1 MLVFDKYMMK
11 NIAVA
16 TMFVAMTLSVIIFL
30 TQSLRFLELVIEA
43 GASSGAFWQLT
54 LLALPRFFEV
64 ILPIAVMSGVVFM
77 YARMISD
84 SEIVVL
90 RASGLSALHLSRP
103 AILFALVITVVLMAI
118 TMWVGPK
125 SLSKMQEMRTV
136 IQSQFSTLFFKEG
149 VFNQVGKGLTVY
161 IRDKDSNGELR
172 GIMIQDSRNKGKNPS
187 TIIARRGILVSK
199 DDGGFEVLVHE
210 GSRQEYDPR
219 KKILNRLDFERYT
232 IDLPNTGE
240 VNMRW
245 VEPDERTILE
255 LLNPDLDNVDDVR
268 YMRDFKLEVHKRFI
282 SPFLALTY
290 ALIGCASLLL
300 GPYNRHGQVKR
311 IMLAVISVA
320 VIQGLYLS
328 MFNLS
333 RESDV
338 GLILMYA
345 LVIAPVLFCLFMMSR
360 VSEGLRRQVLY
371 GRAKS

>member
-16 TMFVAMTLSVIIFL
+16 TTFVALTLSVIIFL

-64 ILPIAVMSGVVFM
+64 ILPIAVMSGVVFI

-84 SEIVVL
+84 SEVVVL
-90 RASGLSALHLSRP
+90 RASGLSALNLSRP
-103 AILFALVITVVLMAI
+103 AILFALLITVVLMAI

-125 SLSKMQEMRTV
+125 SLLKMQEMRQE

-161 IRDKDSNGELR
+161 IREKDSHGELR
-172 GIMIQDSRNKGKNPS
+172 GIMIQDSRSKAKNPS
-187 TIIARRGILVSK
+187 TIIARRGVLVGK

-210 GSRQEYDPR
+210 GSRQEYDPS
-219 KKILNRLDFERYT
+219 KKILSKLDFERYT

-240 VNMRW
+240 VNKRW
-245 VEPDERTILE
+245 VEPDERTIVE
-255 LLNPDLDNVDDVR
+255 LLNPDLDNADDVR

-300 GPYNRHGQVKR
+300 GPYDRRGQVKR
-311 IMLAVISVA
+311 IMLAVISVGA
-320 VIQGLYLS
+320 LQGLYLA
-328 MFNLS
+328 MFNLA
-333 RESDV
+333 RESDA
-338 GLILMYA
+338 GLVLMYV
-345 LVIAPVLFCLFMMSR
+345 LVIVPAAFCLFMMSR

-371 GRAKS
+371 GAKL

>member
-16 TMFVAMTLSVIIFL
+16 TMFVALTLSVIIFL

-64 ILPIAVMSGVVFM
+64 ILPIAVMSGVVFI

-84 SEIVVL
+84 SEVVVL
-90 RASGLSALHLSRP
+90 RASGLSALNLSRP
-103 AILFALVITVVLMAI
+103 AILFALMVTVVLMAI

-125 SLSKMQEMRTV
+125 SLSKMQEMRQV

-161 IRDKDSNGELR
+161 IREKDSNGELR
-172 GIMIQDSRNKGKNPS
+172 GIMIHDSRTKVKNPS

-199 DDGGFEVLVHE
+199 DGGGFEVLVHE
-210 GSRQEYDPR
+210 GSRQEYDVR
-219 KKILNRLDFERYT
+219 KKILSKLDFERYT

-240 VNMRW
+240 VNKRW

-255 LLNPDLDNVDDVR
+255 LLNPDLDNADDVR
-268 YMRDFKLEVHKRFI
+268 YMRDFKLEIHKRFI
-282 SPFLALTY
+282 SPFLALTF
-290 ALIGCASLLL
+290 ALVGCASLLL
-300 GPYNRHGQVKR
+300 GPYDRRGQAKR
-311 IMLAVISVA
+311 IMLAVISVG
-320 VIQGLYLS
+320 VLQGLYLA
-328 MFNLS
+328 MFNLA
-333 RESDV
+333 RESDA
-338 GLILMYA
+338 GLVLMYV
-345 LVIAPVLFCLFMMSR
+345 LVIAPAVFCFFMMSR
-360 VSEGLRRQVLY
+360 ATESIRRQILY
-371 GRAKS
+371 GAKS